1 MSRPVATDLFDDEVR
16 YAQTLEGFGPKAIV
30 QVLTFHGVL
39 SAIGFGLG
47 WWLPTTRPAHAGSMV
62 GVVAAL
68 VVQAPLVWL
77 SSRLFA
83 ARRREVFWVAHS
95 AMTMAFFAWLGLLL
109 WESPGFYGAIL
120 AALYGVWGYHDA
132 WTAGGARMRRL
143 YLLAAPTMDFALL
156 GLDLAGGKGPMWAW
170 VNERPALLAFFAVQV
185 VLTACVQWL
194 IQWVDAEVRER
205 DRLAAAHAEV
215 ASRLAAIERE
225 REVVQGS
232 CELLTTGL
240 IASKYSHDLASPLTV
255 MRLDVETLAEV
266 VRGMPAD
273 PTRDR
278 LVEIVEELHEVT
290 EQVTGMTA
298 GMAQAVRA
306 PDVVAPASVR
316 ELCAQA
322 EVGMRAALRGHAVA
336 VPPLEVT
343 PDDTLVLLGR
353 GHAGTLANLLANAAL
368 AAPGLPITVSG
379 GVVEGRFRLRVR
391 DRGVSGEA
399 REEARRRIEAMLH
412 LQHPPDGERVR
423 RGYGVALLLARVY
436 LLRHGGGLDVEFPA
450 DGPGLVFV
458 LDLPLPSVEPA

>member
-1 MSRPVATDLFDDEVR
+1 MSRPPPTDLFDDEVR

-30 QVLTFHGVL
+30 QVLTFHVVL
-39 SAIGFGLG
+39 SAIGFALG
-47 WWLPTTRPAHAGSMV
+47 WWLPTTRPAHAGTVV
-62 GVVAAL
+62 GVAAAL

-83 ARRREVFWVAHS
+83 ARRREAFWAAHS

-156 GLDLAGGKGPMWAW
+156 GLDLAGGKGPLWAW
-170 VNERPALLAFFAVQV
+170 ANERPALLSFFAVQA

-205 DRLAAAHAEV
+205 DRLAAAHAQV
-215 ASRLAAIERE
+215 AARLAAIERE

-232 CELLTTGL
+232 CELLATGL

-255 MRLDVETLAEV
+255 MRLDVETLAQV
-266 VRGMPAD
+266 VRGMEPH

-278 LVEIVEELHEVT
+278 LAEIVDELLEVT

-306 PDVVAPASVR
+306 PDVVAPASLR

-322 EVGMRAALRGHAVA
+322 EAGMRVALRGQD
-336 VPPLEVT
+336 VPPPSLEIAAPEAQVM
-343 PDDTLVLLGR
+343 LGR
-353 GHAGTLANLLANAAL
+353 GHAGTLANLLTNAAL
-368 AAPGLPITVSG
+368 AAPGLPITLSG
-379 GVVEGRFRLRVR
+379 EAAEGVYRLRVR

-399 REEARRRIEAMLH
+399 REEARRRIDAMLH

-436 LLRHGGGLDVEFPA
+436 LLRHGGGLVVEVPA
-450 DGPGLVFV
+450 EGPGLIFV
-458 LDLPLPSVEPA
+458 IELPLLGGRAS